1 MAARLFRLWPL
12 ALSEGDHFTRR
23 PIEQVARDFRI
34 GDRQATAIRA
44 ALPDVNS
51 LGQLGRVRG
60 VGQKTLANLFAG
72 MREPEVSTSS
82 TRSPATLF

>member
-1 MAARLFRLWPL
+1 MAARPFRLWPL

-34 GDRQATAIRA
+34 GGRQATAIRA